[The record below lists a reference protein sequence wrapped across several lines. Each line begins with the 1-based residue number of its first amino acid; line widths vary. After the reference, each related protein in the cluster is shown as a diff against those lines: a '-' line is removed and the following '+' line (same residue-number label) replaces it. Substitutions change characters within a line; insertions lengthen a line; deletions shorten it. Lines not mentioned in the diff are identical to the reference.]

1 MKPRFDPAAII
12 LVVLVAAG
20 AFVAGALTTD
30 AVLDRAV
37 APAVAPP
44 PPAPVTAGPL
54 GLPSGYDAEAERLY
68 EARIA
73 AQDTALRE
81 REAETV
87 ALRRQADAAE
97 RAAEAL
103 RQQTV
108 DAFEEQLDAAA
119 HVGDDVIEA
128 AEAVDLTALSVA
140 WQRRLAA
147 TQDVARKAEA
157 RAEAEQRLAA
167 VLRLEN
173 ESLRLEVDMLTAA
186 VDTARERVDYLSQ
199 PRLRWGPG
207 ATVGVQPH
215 ATGAGPTV
223 VVGFSVSWS

>member
-44 PPAPVTAGPL
+44 PPPVTTGPL
-54 GLPSGYDAEAERLY
+54 GLPNGYDREAEQRY

-108 DAFEEQLDAAA
+108 DFEEQLAAAA

-140 WQRRLAA
+140 WQRRLDA
-147 TQDVARKAEA
+147 TQEVARKAEA

-223 VVGFSVSWS
+223 VVGFSLSWS